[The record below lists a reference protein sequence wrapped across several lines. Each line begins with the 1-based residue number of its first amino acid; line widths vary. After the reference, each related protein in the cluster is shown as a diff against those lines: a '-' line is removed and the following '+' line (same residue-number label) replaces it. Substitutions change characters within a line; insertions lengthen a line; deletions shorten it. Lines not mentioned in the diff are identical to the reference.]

1 VLDVEGALFTRK
13 PNWLGVGF
21 HRRSL
26 LDVGLLVDFGLS
38 SAGLTEILGDG
49 LSDGTHRARKSSG
62 TERLRTLSGCV
73 QGVLVVRL
81 GSCNALLLLVLL
93 FLDRR
98 LGLLR
103 LPLGDLVLLGT
114 AVESSSSVVVFCT
127 SVVSYAS
134 VWLLGRSLSGSGAVA
149 VLVQGDVAFS
159 LARILG
165 RVELL
170 LKLSDRV
177 LNLVVVG
184 LSLLHFANGLF
195 GGLVAVLSA
204 RDASVTAAIAALSG
218 CVDVGVCGLAGR
230 SCTSLGSSRAPRLFE
245 LLGLS
250 IPSGLGGRP
259 ASRGTA
265 LGRHIDELL
274 KGCV

>member
-1 VLDVEGALFTRK
+1 
-13 PNWLGVGF
+13 
-21 HRRSL
+21 
-26 LDVGLLVDFGLS
+26 
-38 SAGLTEILGDG
+38 
-49 LSDGTHRARKSSG
+49 
-62 TERLRTLSGCV
+62 
-73 QGVLVVRL
+73 
-81 GSCNALLLLVLL
+81 
-93 FLDRR
+93 
-98 LGLLR
+98 LR

-114 AVESSSSVVVFCT
+114 AVESSSSVVVFYT

-134 VWLLGRSLSGSGAVA
+134 VWLLGRSLSRSGVVA
-149 VLVQGDVAFS
+149 VLIQGDVAFS

-204 RDASVTAAIAALSG
+204 CGASVTATLAALSG
-218 CVDVGVCGLAGR
+218 CVDVSVCGLAGR
-230 SCTSLGSSRAPRLFE
+230 SCASLGSSSAPRLFK
-245 LLGLS
+245 LLSLS

-265 LGRHIDELL
+265 LRRHIDELL